1 MEKIRKGNDIEVKWA
16 IYAGQGINE
25 TPYDLTGKNISLYL
39 RNKFGRTEIY
49 EYTVDK
55 HVIQFMIWGKDQQQT
70 GTYSIELIENE
81 GRRGM
86 HTVDECDAFSLVN
99 HSCQTGGESEG
110 RVECIHLQFR
120 ANMGVSVP
128 AIGAEITVDDALS
141 LASENPVQ
149 NKVIT
154 LALQDEVKRAEDA
167 ESRLEKVSED
177 NTARLVLVE
186 DSVRDVV
193 TRCEGLESRL
203 TRIED
208 ALRDVDI
215 SEVANVLVKV
225 ESLESD
231 INVMEAD
238 IEALESD
245 MEKLNADAS
254 VDGSVSNK
262 IAQALNWDYIT
273 E

>member
-1 MEKIRKGNDIEVKWA
+1 MEKIRKGNDIEVQWA
-16 IYAGQGINE
+16 IYAGVGINE
-25 TPYDLTGKNISLYL
+25 APYDLAGRNVTLYL
-39 RNKFGRTEIY
+39 KNQFGRKEVY
-49 EYTVDK
+49 DYTIDR
-55 HVIQFMIWGKDQQQT
+55 HVIKFTFFGKDQQQT
-70 GTYSIELIENE
+70 GIYSLELVENE
-81 GRRGM
+81 GRQGM
-86 HTVDECDAFSLVN
+86 HTVDECDAFQLVN
-99 HSCQTGGESEG
+99 HSCETGGDSEG

-120 ANMGVSVP
+120 ANMGISVP

-154 LALQDEVKRAEDA
+154 LALQEEVKRAEDA

-193 TRCEGLESRL
+193 TRCEDLESRL

-208 ALRDVDI
+208 AFKDVDI

-231 INVMEAD
+231 INVMAAD
-238 IEALESD
+238 IDALESD